1 MTPASG
7 RPLVRDFLSRA
18 SSREDVPP
26 GDGRSGATYERVTVD
41 ATAHFVKRLSPSS
54 DWVTRVTGDHVHR
67 PYLVWQAGIMGQA
80 PTGS

>member
-7 RPLVRDFLSRA
+7 CPLVRDFLSRA

-41 ATAHFVKRLSPSS
+41 ATAYFVKRLSPSS